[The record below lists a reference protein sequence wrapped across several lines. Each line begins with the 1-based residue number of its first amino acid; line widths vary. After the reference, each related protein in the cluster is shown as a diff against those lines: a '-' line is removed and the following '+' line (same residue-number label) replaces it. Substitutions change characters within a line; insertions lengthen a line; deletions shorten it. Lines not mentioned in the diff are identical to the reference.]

1 MQVLVLR
8 HPDDQRLAALLPGIE
23 ALGATVKI
31 GGFAAA
37 LAGAG
42 GIALL
47 DDGSPEALAAVVGNA
62 GRDELPIVALLSA
75 RNPERRSRLLAA
87 GVSRVIE
94 GPETGERVAS
104 EIQALVETGGP
115 GHDRLRAELL
125 QPFIAS
131 TIESWS
137 LMAGV
142 VVHTSSIFRKTESRM
157 QGDISALI
165 HLVGTSERL
174 LALTMGSQV
183 ANALTVAMLNRL
195 VAEPSDEMV
204 CDSVGEMVNIIA
216 GQVKSAFVGTPY
228 EFDIGLPTI
237 ITGPNHEVRHRSELP
252 CFVMAFVAPFGP
264 FSLQLCVRNRELNGS
279 QHP

>member
-8 HPDDQRLAALLPGIE
+8 HPDDQRLAALLPGIA
-23 ALGATVKI
+23 ALGAAATV
-31 GGFAAA
+31 GGFATVPGTAV
-37 LAGAG
+37 

-47 DDGSPEALAAVVGNA
+47 DDDSPEALAAVVRLA
-62 GRDELPIVALLSA
+62 ATSLPLVALLHA

-87 GVSRVIE
+87 GASRVIE

-104 EIQALVETGGP
+104 EIQALVEIGGP

-137 LMAGV
+137 LMASV

-157 QGDISALI
+157 LGDISALI

-174 LALTMGSQV
+174 LALSMGNQV
-183 ANALTVAMLNRL
+183 AKDLTVAMLNRL
-195 VAEPSDEMV
+195 VTDPSDEMV
-204 CDSVGEMVNIIA
+204 CDSVGEMINIIA
-216 GQVKSAFVGTPY
+216 GQVKSSFVGTPY

-252 CFVMAFVAPFGP
+252 CFVMAFTSPFGP
-264 FSLQLCVRNRELNGS
+264 FSLQLCVRTREMNGQQS
-279 QHP
+279 